1 MTSFSYTIEQL
12 ASFCNAQFSGVSS
25 DELIHQIIIDSRKA
39 KHFIHHLFVAIKGP
53 HHDGHQFIKEL
64 YKKGFRNFLISDVN
78 FNTSDYPQANFLCV
92 DNSLEA
98 LQSIAQKHR
107 LQFKI
112 PIIGITGSN
121 GKTIVKEWLSSCLQ
135 NQYKI
140 CKSPKSYNSQIGVPI
155 SVLNLNSRD
164 EIGIFEA
171 GISQKGEMENLQNMI
186 QPTLGI
192 FTNIGQAHSEN
203 FNSLKEKVKEKL
215 NLFSESKKLIY
226 CKDHK
231 EIHEVISLEN
241 SPELI
246 AWSKQDHSAFLYV
259 KDISQQTNKSVLT
272 LIHKET
278 EKTFTIPFNDE
289 ASIENCIHLIC
300 TLTSLN
306 IRDEEIQS
314 NLDHLQ
320 PLAMRLELKEAK
332 GNSLL
337 INDAYSSDIDSLKI
351 ALDFLHQQS
360 GNAKKVAILSD
371 LDGTGFSK
379 TELFPKLMTLLDSHE
394 VEQIIGIGTDFSD
407 FQAIFANCTCYKS
420 TDEFIKNISNF
431 DLNNAAILLKGARR
445 FQFEKIAKVLEQ
457 KIHETV
463 LEVNLNAISENFH
476 YYKSLLK
483 KETKVMV
490 MVKAFSYGNGSYE
503 IAHHLEYHNADY
515 LAVAYVDEGIA
526 LRNKGL
532 QTPIMVLNPDS
543 SQFKQLIDHGLE
555 PEIYSFKQLKALQ
568 HELKKSS
575 LSHYPIHLKVDT
587 GMRRLGFESSE
598 ITELITWISQHCE
611 FRIASVFSHLA
622 SSENVEDKTFTSIQI
637 DEFTSICHE
646 IESKIKSPFLKHI
659 LNSSGIINYPEAQ
672 FDMVR
677 LGIGLYG
684 IGHENLQNCSSLKSM
699 ISQIKEVPAGESVGY
714 NRAYY
719 ADETIR
725 IAIIPI
731 GYADGLNRALSNG
744 KGQVFIGGQAAS
756 IIGNIC
762 MDMCM
767 VDISLVE
774 AQEGDEVIIWNT
786 QKHIIDLAKNLNT
799 IPYEVLTNVSQR
811 VKRVFVQNEG

>member
-1 MTSFSYTIEQL
+1 MTSFSYTIQQL
-12 ASFCNAQFSGVSS
+12 ANFCNAQFKGVSP
-25 DELIHQIIIDSRKA
+25 DELIHQVIIDSRKA
-39 KHFIHHLFVAIKGP
+39 KHFSHHLFVAIKGP
-53 HHDGHQFIKEL
+53 HHDGHQFIAEL
-64 YKKGFRNFLISDVN
+64 YKKGFRNFLISNAD
-78 FNTSDYPQANFLCV
+78 FKTSDFPQANCLLTN
-92 DNSLEA
+92 DGLEA
-98 LQSIAQKHR
+98 FQNIARNHR
-107 LQFKI
+107 SQFQI

-121 GKTIVKEWLSSCLQ
+121 GKTIVKEWLSICLQ

-140 CKSPKSYNSQIGVPI
+140 CKNPKSYNSQVGVSI
-155 SVLNLNSRD
+155 SVLGLNSGD
-164 EIGIFEA
+164 EIGVFEA
-171 GISQKGEMENLQNMI
+171 GISQKGEMEKLQNII
-186 QPTLGI
+186 QPSIGI

-203 FNSLKEKVKEKL
+203 FNSLEEKIKEKL
-215 NLFSESKKLIY
+215 KLFSGVEKLIY

-231 EIHEVISLEN
+231 EIHDAISPED
-241 SPELI
+241 STELI
-246 AWSKQDHSAFLYV
+246 AWSKQDDTAFLYV
-259 KDISQQTNKSVLT
+259 KHINQRADKSILT
-272 LIHKET
+272 LIHKAT
-278 EKTFTIPFNDE
+278 EKSFTIPFNDE
-289 ASIENCIHLIC
+289 ASIENCLHLIC
-300 TLTSLN
+300 TLISLN
-306 IRDEEIQS
+306 IRDKEIQNS
-314 NLDHLQ
+314 LNLLQ

-371 LDGTGFSK
+371 LDETGIPK
-379 TELFPKLMTLLDSHE
+379 AELFPKLMNLLDSYD
-394 VEQIIGIGTDFSD
+394 VEQVIGIGANFSD
-407 FQAIFANCTCYKS
+407 YQAMFSNCTCYKS
-420 TDEFIKNISNF
+420 TDEFIENTADF
-431 DLNNAAILLKGARR
+431 DLSNSAILLKGARR
-445 FQFEKIAKVLEQ
+445 FQFERIAEILEQ

-490 MVKAFSYGNGSYE
+490 MVKAFSYGTGSYE

-526 LRNKGL
+526 LRKKGI
-532 QTPIMVLNPDS
+532 QTPIMVLNPDGT
-543 SQFKQLIDHGLE
+543 QFKQLIEHHLE
-555 PEIYSFKQLKALQ
+555 PEIYSFRQLKALQ
-568 HELKKSS
+568 HELKRLN
-575 LSHYPIHLKVDT
+575 LSDYPIHLKVDT
-587 GMRRLGFESSE
+587 GMRRLGFESAE
-598 ITELITWISQHCE
+598 IDGLISWISQHKE
-611 FRIASVFSHLA
+611 IRLASVFSHLA
-622 SSENVEDKTFTSIQI
+622 SSENIEDKNFTAIQI
-637 DEFTSICHE
+637 DEFTSICNE
-646 IESKIKSPFLKHI
+646 IESKIKTPFLKHI
-659 LNSSGIINYPEAQ
+659 LNSSGITNYTEAQ

-684 IGHENLQNCSSLKSM
+684 IGDENLQNCSSLKSM

-744 KGQVFIGGQAAS
+744 KGQVHINGKKAS

-767 VDISLVE
+767 VDISPIE
-774 AQEGDEVIIWNT
+774 AQEGDEVIVWNT
-786 QKHIIDLAKNLNT
+786 QKHILDLAKSLNT

-811 VKRVFVQNEG
+811 VKRVFLQE

>member
-1 MTSFSYTIEQL
+1 MTSFSYTIQQL
-12 ASFCNAQFSGVSS
+12 ANFCNAQFKGVSP
-25 DELIHQIIIDSRKA
+25 DELIHQVIIDSRKA
-39 KHFIHHLFVAIKGP
+39 KHFSHHLFVAIKGP
-53 HHDGHQFIKEL
+53 HHDGHQFIEEL
-64 YKKGFRNFLISDVN
+64 YKKGFRNFLISNAD
-78 FNTSDYPQANFLCV
+78 FKTSDFPQANFLLTN
-92 DNSLEA
+92 DGLEA
-98 LQSIAQKHR
+98 FQNIARNHR
-107 LQFKI
+107 SQFQI

-121 GKTIVKEWLSSCLQ
+121 GKTIVKEWLSICLQ

-140 CKSPKSYNSQIGVPI
+140 CKNPKSYNSQVGVSI
-155 SVLNLNSRD
+155 SVLGLNSGD
-164 EIGIFEA
+164 EIGVFEA
-171 GISQKGEMENLQNMI
+171 GISQKGEMEKLQNII
-186 QPTLGI
+186 QPSIGI

-203 FNSLKEKVKEKL
+203 FNSLEEKIKEKL
-215 NLFSESKKLIY
+215 KLFSGVEKLIY

-231 EIHEVISLEN
+231 EIHDAISPED
-241 SPELI
+241 STELI
-246 AWSKQDHSAFLYV
+246 AWSKQDDTAFLYV
-259 KDISQQTNKSVLT
+259 KHINQRADKSILT
-272 LIHKET
+272 LIHKAT
-278 EKTFTIPFNDE
+278 EKSFTIPFNDE
-289 ASIENCIHLIC
+289 ASIENCLHLIC
-300 TLTSLN
+300 TLISLN
-306 IRDEEIQS
+306 IRDKEIQNS
-314 NLDHLQ
+314 LNLLQ

-371 LDGTGFSK
+371 LDETGIPK
-379 TELFPKLMTLLDSHE
+379 AELFPKLMNLLDSYD
-394 VEQIIGIGTDFSD
+394 VEQVIGIGANFSD
-407 FQAIFANCTCYKS
+407 YQAMFSNCTCYKS
-420 TDEFIKNISNF
+420 TDEFIENTADF
-431 DLNNAAILLKGARR
+431 DLSNSAILLKGARR
-445 FQFEKIAKVLEQ
+445 FQFERIAEILEQ

-490 MVKAFSYGNGSYE
+490 MVKAFSYGTGSYE

-526 LRNKGL
+526 LRKKGI
-532 QTPIMVLNPDS
+532 QTPIMVLNPDGT
-543 SQFKQLIDHGLE
+543 QFKQLIEHHLE
-555 PEIYSFKQLKALQ
+555 PEIYSFRQLKALQ
-568 HELKKSS
+568 HELKRLN
-575 LSHYPIHLKVDT
+575 LSDYPIHLKVDT
-587 GMRRLGFESSE
+587 GMRRLGFESAE
-598 ITELITWISQHCE
+598 IDGLISWISQHKE
-611 FRIASVFSHLA
+611 IRLASVFSHLA
-622 SSENVEDKTFTSIQI
+622 SSENIEDKNFTAIQI
-637 DEFTSICHE
+637 DEFTSICNE
-646 IESKIKSPFLKHI
+646 IESKIKTPFLKHI
-659 LNSSGIINYPEAQ
+659 LNSSGITNYTEAQ

-684 IGHENLQNCSSLKSM
+684 IGDENLQNCSSLKSM

-744 KGQVFIGGQAAS
+744 KGQVHINGKKAS

-767 VDISLVE
+767 VDISPIE
-774 AQEGDEVIIWNT
+774 AQEGDEVIVWNT
-786 QKHIIDLAKNLNT
+786 QKHILDLAKSLNT

-811 VKRVFVQNEG
+811 VKRVFLQE